1 MEKLK
6 IGIIGCG
13 SIISKHLKAVV
24 ENSDKMELLVLCDT
38 VPGKMD
44 VAVDEYIKAGGTGG
58 HHIKKYTDYMK
69 LLENPDINLVTV
81 ATISG
86 IRPKIALDALDAGKH
101 VILEKPMALS
111 IKEADEII
119 KKSEEKGLKVAVCH
133 QMRFL
138 PYMMKLKKA
147 ITSGAFGKLVHA
159 SASMRWN
166 RNDAYY
172 SSSPWRGT
180 WEYDGGAFMNQA
192 IHVIDILLWLM
203 GPVAR
208 VYAETGT
215 FLKKIEA
222 EDAGAA
228 VLRFKNGAVG
238 TIEASVCVY
247 PKNLEE
253 TLGVFGE
260 KGTVLIGGKALN
272 KVETWNIE
280 GEAPL
285 EAPEIPPNLHTLL
298 YRDMTDAVVND
309 RQPLINAREGK
320 NAVELI
326 LSIYKSSL
334 TKKPVDLPLGDF
346 STKDMIGGTK

>member
-13 SIISKHLKAVV
+13 SIVPKHLRAVV
-24 ENSDKMELLVLCDT
+24 ENSDKMELAALCDT
-38 VPGKMD
+38 VPEKMNI
-44 VAVDEYIKAGGTGG
+44 ALEEYIKAGGANQDS
-58 HHIKKYTDYMK
+58 IKKYNDYRR
-69 LLENPDINLVTV
+69 LLEDPEIHIVTV

-111 IKEADEII
+111 TREAYEII
-119 KKSEEKGLKVAVCH
+119 KKSEEKRLKVAVCH
-133 QMRFL
+133 QLRFM
-138 PYMMKLKKA
+138 PHIMKLKEE
-147 ITSGAFGKLVHA
+147 IDSGAFGKLVHA

-166 RNDAYY
+166 RNDVYY

-192 IHVIDILLWLM
+192 IHVIDLMLWLM
-203 GPVAR
+203 GSAER

-228 VLRFKNGAVG
+228 VIRFKSGTIG

-247 PKNLEE
+247 PENLEE
-253 TLGVFGE
+253 TLGIFGE

-272 KVETWNIE
+272 KVEVWNIK
-280 GEAPL
+280 GKPL
-285 EAPEIPPNLHTLL
+285 YELAEIPPNLHTML
-298 YRDMTDAVVND
+298 YEDMADAVLND

-320 NAVELI
+320 RAVELV
-326 LSIYKSSL
+326 LSIYKSAL
-334 TKKPVDLPLGDF
+334 TKKPIDMPLGDF
-346 STKDMIGGTK
+346 STKDMLGGTG

>member
-6 IGIIGCG
+6 IGSIGCG
-13 SIISKHLKAVV
+13 SIIPKHIRAVI
-24 ENSDKMELLVLCDT
+24 ENSDKMELLAVCDT
-38 VPGKMD
+38 VPGKTDM
-44 VAVDEYIKAGGTGG
+44 AVDEYIKAGGTGG
-58 HHIKKYTDYMK
+58 RHIKKYTDYMK
-69 LLENPDINLVTV
+69 LLEDPDIYVVTV
-81 ATISG
+81 ATVSG

-111 IKEADEII
+111 VKEADEIV
-119 KKSEEKGLKVAVCH
+119 KKSEEKNLKVAVCH
-133 QMRFL
+133 QLRFM
-138 PYMMKLKKA
+138 PHMMKLKEA
-147 ITSGAFGKLVHA
+147 VASDALGKLVHA

-166 RNDAYY
+166 RNDEYY

-192 IHVIDILLWLM
+192 IHVIDLMLWFM
-203 GPVAR
+203 GPAAR

-228 VLRFKNGAVG
+228 VIRFKNGAVG
-238 TIEASVCVY
+238 TVEASVCVY
-247 PKNLEE
+247 PENLEE
-253 TLGVFGE
+253 TLGIFGE

-272 KVETWNIE
+272 RVEVWNIE
-280 GEAPL
+280 GEAPF
-285 EAPEIPPNLHTLL
+285 EAIQIPTNLHTLL
-298 YRDMTDAVVND
+298 YRDMADAVIND

-326 LSIYKSSL
+326 LSIYRSSL
-334 TKKPVDLPLGDF
+334 TKKPVNLPPGDF
-346 STKDMIGGTK
+346 STKDMIGGTR